1 MSIDLNWSELT
12 SEPDGRVFEES
23 VRAFI
28 HAKFQQT
35 SLPRFIHSIN
45 VHDFHFGDVPP
56 TIEIKDICDPLP
68 DFYEDDESDSETD
81 EQQTGTERTKPSGRV
96 DQDHLQRL
104 QEQILQT
111 SAQEARQNAF
121 SANLPRPQ
129 GAYSGTDAFLGLFP
143 RSGTPGIAGGTSNL
157 SYFHLPTSGLS
168 GTQTPLAALA
178 GGNAISTAGWVDHN
192 NHLTDPSNSTGSQHQ
207 GGFTTPPR
215 PSTSSSVASPP
226 DILSPAELRSP
237 ERDRPGPFSGAVKVS
252 DRPGDDA
259 STSLSPGQQASP
271 NDLQVVS
278 RVRYNGNVK
287 LIMTAEI
294 LLDYPMP
301 SFVGIPLKL
310 SITGMKFDGMAIL
323 AYIRKRMHFCFLRPE
338 DASMFPDAETPD
350 SEVRD
355 GGRDG
360 QTSNGASATFHQG
373 SSNPHSQVDSSLLR
387 EIHVETEIGRQESGK
402 QALKNVGKVEKFVV
416 EQVRRIF
423 EEELVFP
430 SFWTFLV

>member
-1 MSIDLNWSELT
+1 MKATRKWMSSRLELNGGSLQDGLT
-12 SEPDGRVFEES
+12 RRTYSDFRS
-23 VRAFI
+23 
-28 HAKFQQT
+28 
-35 SLPRFIHSIN
+35 RF
-45 VHDFHFGDVPP
+45 
-56 TIEIKDICDPLP
+56 C
-68 DFYEDDESDSETD
+68 
-81 EQQTGTERTKPSGRV
+81 
-96 DQDHLQRL
+96 RL
-104 QEQILQT
+104 QLKRPRRPL
-111 SAQEARQNAF
+111 SP
-121 SANLPRPQ
+121 ANIPRPQ

-143 RSGTPGIAGGTSNL
+143 RSGTPGIPGGTSNL
-157 SYFHLPTSGLS
+157 SYFHLPTSGLP

-178 GGNAISTAGWVDHN
+178 GGNALSTAGWIDHS
-192 NHLTDPSNSTGSQHQ
+192 NHLAGPSHSTGSQHQ

-215 PSTSSSVASPP
+215 PSTSSSLASPP
-226 DILSPAELRSP
+226 DILSPD
-237 ERDRPGPFSGAVKVS
+237 RDPPGLFNDAVKVS

-259 STSLSPGQQASP
+259 STSLSPDQQASS

-278 RVRYNGNVK
+278 RVRYNGDVK

-310 SITGMKFDGMAIL
+310 SITGVKFDGMAIL
-323 AYIRKRMHFCFLRPE
+323 AYIRKRMHFCFLSPE
-338 DASMFPDAETPD
+338 DASMFPEAEMQDGETQDDSQHHRTNNSAPD
-350 SEVRD
+350 
-355 GGRDG
+355 
-360 QTSNGASATFHQG
+360 NFHLG
-373 SSNPHSQVDSSLLR
+373 SSNSHTQVESSLLR